1 MEKQGYVQNQTL
13 CDTNPRQH
21 KSYVDESFYDNTESG
36 DEYEDDMGEDTE
48 DEDTEDED
56 TEDEDCEDQIYNI
69 EDTTEFKMAWK
80 IASYNTARMRSIRE
94 GGDLHEQLNRC
105 GKNQDHKMNPE
116 QNNSNAKKFT
126 QLLRRTPDPWEHY
139 TASNSSEENEGGIYK
154 TREDEHTKD
163 QQGNTHFGKQCTA
176 TSNLEDENKKGG
188 GCEYKELDEEDDEV
202 KYYWLHQ
209 VDDYVEQNP
218 TWRGKENYLL
228 SRHPDN
234 LKEFLEK
241 QQERGIFK
249 PRNLSH
255 EEWVKIELRKGWDP
269 IHEMQLWEQQQQ
281 IKLGQHQRQQKQE
294 VWKQPKQQ
302 QETQQHQRVQQQPFS
317 VLAAQFCGGKEQQQH
332 QVWQQQQMQ
341 WQQQWL
347 QLQPGYQEQ
356 RYQHHASD
364 IPGVQEEIE
373 DSSPSDK
380 VTIKKSQ
387 SGDINSSCKPKATLE
402 VNDRTDEASKTNI
415 SCSKFEEDSSQGLM
429 SDSEDARIINKS
441 KNNTA
446 TSGILPEITT
456 PSTKIKNNPRLTKIH
471 QDDKFTTGGT
481 LKTSMMKNKPR
492 LNLSNKGE
500 KFPADGETLKTSNR
514 DLKVN
519 KPSENND
526 PIPAT

>member
-13 CDTNPRQH
+13 YDTSPRQH

-105 GKNQDHKMNPE
+105 GKNE
-116 QNNSNAKKFT
+116 
-126 QLLRRTPDPWEHY
+126 
-139 TASNSSEENEGGIYK
+139 ASNSSEEKEGGIYK
-154 TREDEHTKD
+154 IREDEHTED

-188 GCEYKELDEEDDEV
+188 GCEDKELDEEDDEV

-209 VDDYVEQNP
+209 VDDYVKQNP

-269 IHEMQLWEQQQQ
+269 IHEMQLWEQKQQ

-317 VLAAQFCGGKEQQQH
+317 VLAAQFLGGNEQQHQEQQQL
-332 QVWQQQQMQ
+332 Q
-341 WQQQWL
+341 WQQH
-347 QLQPGYQEQ
+347 Q
-356 RYQHHASD
+356 R
-364 IPGVQEEIE
+364 V
-373 DSSPSDK
+373 
-380 VTIKKSQ
+380 
-387 SGDINSSCKPKATLE
+387 
-402 VNDRTDEASKTNI
+402 
-415 SCSKFEEDSSQGLM
+415 
-429 SDSEDARIINKS
+429 
-441 KNNTA
+441 
-446 TSGILPEITT
+446 
-456 PSTKIKNNPRLTKIH
+456 
-471 QDDKFTTGGT
+471 
-481 LKTSMMKNKPR
+481 
-492 LNLSNKGE
+492 
-500 KFPADGETLKTSNR
+500 
-514 DLKVN
+514 
-519 KPSENND
+519 
-526 PIPAT
+526 